1 MEILQILVK
10 CTDGNMYDILALPPE
25 MRAELAQIITKGA
38 EDEAQDE
45 TPKNGVILP
54 FGEPRK

>member
-25 MRAELAQIITKGA
+25 MRAELAQIIIKGA
-38 EDEAQDE
+38 EVEAQDE
-45 TPKNGVILP
+45 TPKNGVIVP

>member
-10 CTDGNMYDILALPPE
+10 ASDGNHYDVMSLPPE

-38 EDEAQDE
+38 EVEAQDE
-45 TPKNGVILP
+45 TPKNGVVLP
-54 FGEPRK
+54 FGEPRR

>member
-10 CTDGNMYDILALPPE
+10 ASDGELYDVMSLPPE

-38 EDEAQDE
+38 EVEAQDE
-45 TPKNGVILP
+45 TPKNGVVLP
-54 FGEPRK
+54 FGEPRR

>member
-10 CTDGNMYDILALPPE
+10 ASDGKLYDVMSLPPE

-38 EDEAQDE
+38 EVEAQDE
-45 TPKNGVILP
+45 TPKNGVVLP
-54 FGEPRK
+54 FGEPRR